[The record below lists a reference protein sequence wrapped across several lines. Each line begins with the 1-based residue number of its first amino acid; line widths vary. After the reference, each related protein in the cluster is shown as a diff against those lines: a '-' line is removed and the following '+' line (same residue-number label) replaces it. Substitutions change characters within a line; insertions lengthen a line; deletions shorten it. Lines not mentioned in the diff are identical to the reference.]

1 MAVAPPSPVGKLRGT
16 ATEAAKRVAAD
27 TAQRRAAAASPASV
41 ILNVK
46 DVQGEYDGGR
56 ALETTLG
63 GVRRAITA
71 DDLVAFRRNI
81 KTLQKS
87 FKGGIRARKVLDMS
101 LPIDRQRASREIRH
115 AVPVAAKNGMVRF
128 VTNAG
133 PDSKDTRH
141 HVNVEFMSFGAA
153 AAAGRGDAKKMAN
166 WLRKEPIKFDC
177 DCGRH
182 RFWYRYISTI
192 GGFNAGRSEGGFPKI
207 RNPGL
212 QGVGCKHVL
221 RVMAEVEASGAVLG
235 FLTKLLDK
243 ARSAD
248 DGKASHATTQ
258 AEADELAKKQ
268 ARARAIKTTDSRTAE
283 RRTAAQKKA
292 LAEAAKPVPPPKKT
306 TTSTRRAG
314 PVKPAAPGPATLT
327 PGQLAMA
334 QQFGMTPEQ
343 ALAFLAAR

>member
-16 ATEAAKRVAAD
+16 ATEAAKRFAAEA
-27 TAQRRAAAASPASV
+27 AQRRAAAASPASI

-87 FKGGIRARKVLDMS
+87 FKGGIKARKVLDMS

-133 PDSKDTRH
+133 PDSKDMRH

-166 WLRKEPIKFDC
+166 WLRKEPLKFDC
-177 DCGRH
+177 DCGRF
-182 RFWYRYISTI
+182 RFWLRYIATI
-192 GGFNAGRSEGGFPKI
+192 GGFNAGRAETGFPKI

-212 QGVGCKHVL
+212 VGVGCKHVL
-221 RVMAEVEASGAVLG
+221 RVMAEVESSGAVLG

-248 DGKASHATTQ
+248 DGKANHATSQ
-258 AEADELAKKQ
+258 AEADELVKKQ
-268 ARARAIKTTDSRTAE
+268 ARARAIKTTASRTAE
-283 RRTAAQKKA
+283 RQKKA

-334 QQFGMTPEQ
+334 KQFGMTPEQ
-343 ALAFLAAR
+343 ALAFLVAR